1 LEGQDVRFQFSKTSV
16 RRLYTEE
23 FGARK
28 YPAEVVDAFFEVM
41 AVIDAANS
49 EQDLRELKHLHFEKL
64 KGKRK
69 HQRSLK
75 LHGGFRLV
83 VQLATDEQGT
93 YLLVED
99 IEDYHRG

>member
-1 LEGQDVRFQFSKTSV
+1 MRFQFSKSRI

-41 AVIDAANS
+41 AVIDVANS
-49 EQDLRELKHLHFEKL
+49 EQDLRALNQLHFEKL

-75 LHGGFRLV
+75 LHGGFRLL
-83 VQLATDEQGT
+83 VQLATDEHGT
-93 YLLVED
+93 YVLVED
-99 IEDYHRG
+99 IENYHRG

>member
-1 LEGQDVRFQFSKTSV
+1 MRFLFSKSKIQ
-16 RRLYTEE
+16 RLYTEE

-41 AVIDAANS
+41 AVVDAAES
-49 EQDLRELKHLHFEKL
+49 EQDLRALKQLHFEKL

-93 YLLVED
+93 YVLVED
-99 IEDYHRG
+99 VEDYHRG

>member
-1 LEGQDVRFQFSKTSV
+1 MRFRFAKTRV

-23 FGARK
+23 LGARK
-28 YPAEVVDAFFEVM
+28 YPTEVVEAFFEVM
-41 AVIDAANS
+41 AVIDAAHS
-49 EQDLRELKHLHFEKL
+49 EQDLRAMQHLHFEKL

-83 VQLATDEQGT
+83 VQLVTDDQGT
-93 YLLVED
+93 FVLVED
-99 IEDYHRG
+99 IENYHRG